1 MAVEQWRVPPR
12 GEAQA
17 GCPTPAFVQL
27 LLGYR
32 DLDALRDIYPDVWT
46 ADDTTDAVLHAL
58 FPARPSWV
66 QYLD

>member
-1 MAVEQWRVPPR
+1 L
-12 GEAQA
+12 
-17 GCPTPAFVQL
+17 QL

-46 ADDTTDAVLHAL
+46 ADDTTDTILHAL

-66 QYLD
+66 QCLD